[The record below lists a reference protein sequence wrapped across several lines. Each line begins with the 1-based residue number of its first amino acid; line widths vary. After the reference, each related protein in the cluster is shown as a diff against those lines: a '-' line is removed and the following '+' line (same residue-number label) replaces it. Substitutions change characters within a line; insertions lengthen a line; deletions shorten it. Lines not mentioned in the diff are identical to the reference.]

1 MAKFLIEYFLLIVG
15 VLILFTNVVLPSI
28 IPGMEYWWLFKKN
41 KKKAP
46 KDGSKKTGTDDESIT
61 NL

>member
-28 IPGMEYWWLFKKN
+28 IPGMEYWWLFKKS
-41 KKKAP
+41 KKKTP
-46 KDGSKKTGTDDESIT
+46 KDGSKKTGTDNESIT